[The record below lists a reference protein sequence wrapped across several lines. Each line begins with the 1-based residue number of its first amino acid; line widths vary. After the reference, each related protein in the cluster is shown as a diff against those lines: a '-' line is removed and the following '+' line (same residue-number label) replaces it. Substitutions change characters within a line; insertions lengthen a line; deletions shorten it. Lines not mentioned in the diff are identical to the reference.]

1 MKYILIL
8 LFTLFFNIQANTQLW
23 NEIKKV
29 VASDRDEG
37 DIFGFSV
44 SISNTFTIIGASRE
58 DEDASGENTMEDS
71 GSAYIFEEVETS
83 NWFQIQKLV
92 SSDRAID
99 DRFGVSVSISGNYAI
114 VGAELEDEDSSG
126 ENTMYDSG
134 SAYIFE
140 RNENGIWIQVQ
151 KIVASDRYY
160 HNHFGCSVAINGN
173 YLIVGAQLASGL
185 SKYFIAGSA
194 YLFERNESG
203 IWIEKQKIIS
213 SDLAEGDYFGC
224 SVSINGNNAI
234 VGSIYESEDASGY
247 NTEYDAGSAYLF
259 ERDSVGN
266 WNQIQKLVASDRDE
280 GDSFG
285 GSTSINGNF
294 AIVSA
299 WGEDEDASGGNY
311 IENAGSAYLFEKG
324 ENDKWNQVQKIV
336 ASDRAKRDI
345 FSTSVSI
352 NGFYSIVGAFWEDE
366 DSTGGNTL
374 ASSGSAYLFK
384 KDSVGNWNQI
394 RKIVAPDRDEADLFG
409 SAVSIDENSF
419 VVGAYRE
426 DDDSFGGN
434 TFESS
439 GSVYISRK
447 NTTSIIENNFLSLLK
462 VYPNP
467 TSGIINIELGKTY
480 YHVDI
485 IVRNLL
491 GQIILTESFNVTN
504 LVNFKIKGKTGFY
517 FVELRTKDCNS
528 AMLKILKN

>member
-224 SVSINGNNAI
+224 SVSINENNAI
-234 VGSIYESEDASGY
+234 VGAIYESENASGY

-266 WNQIQKLVASDRDE
+266 WNQIQ
-280 GDSFG
+280 
-285 GSTSINGNF
+285 
-294 AIVSA
+294 
-299 WGEDEDASGGNY
+299 
-311 IENAGSAYLFEKG
+311 
-324 ENDKWNQVQKIV
+324 
-336 ASDRAKRDI
+336 
-345 FSTSVSI
+345 
-352 NGFYSIVGAFWEDE
+352 
-366 DSTGGNTL
+366 
-374 ASSGSAYLFK
+374 
-384 KDSVGNWNQI
+384 
-394 RKIVAPDRDEADLFG
+394 KIVAPDRDEADLFG

-434 TFESS
+434 TLESS